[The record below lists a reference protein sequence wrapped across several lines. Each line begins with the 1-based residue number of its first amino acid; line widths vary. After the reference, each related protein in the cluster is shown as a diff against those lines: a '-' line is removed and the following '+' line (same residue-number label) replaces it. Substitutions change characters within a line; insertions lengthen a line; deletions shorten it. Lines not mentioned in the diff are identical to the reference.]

1 MPTARRMESKS
12 SGIDCEKNG
21 TGTCFDAETV
31 WKVCRPRIC
40 RDSDV
45 LDSLPEIVENPIGF
59 SAAPL
64 RLRPLP
70 VLLPVPRPVPN
81 ASPRSSIRQAGRDD
95 GTRGDWRRDSHGGRR
110 RAIAGR
116 WTEPGRNAIGQL
128 GRYGSSRTM
137 ATQQNGQR
145 GGKPHVVT
153 IITGYFFSHCVCAGT
168 ETA

>member
-1 MPTARRMESKS
+1 MESRFS
-12 SGIDCEKNG
+12 AADCENG
-21 TGTCFDAETV
+21 IGTCIDAGTV
-31 WKVCRPRIC
+31 WKVCRSRIY
-40 RDSDV
+40 RYSGTIN
-45 LDSLPEIVENPIGF
+45 SLPTIVESPN
-59 SAAPL
+59 
-64 RLRPLP
+64 RLFRRIPSITSSP
-70 VLLPVPRPVPN
+70 RPRPVPN
-81 ASPRSSIRQAGRDD
+81 ASPRPSIRQAGRDD
-95 GTRGDWRRDSHGGRR
+95 GTRGDWRRDSNDERR

-116 WTEPGRNAIGQL
+116 WAELGRNAIGQL